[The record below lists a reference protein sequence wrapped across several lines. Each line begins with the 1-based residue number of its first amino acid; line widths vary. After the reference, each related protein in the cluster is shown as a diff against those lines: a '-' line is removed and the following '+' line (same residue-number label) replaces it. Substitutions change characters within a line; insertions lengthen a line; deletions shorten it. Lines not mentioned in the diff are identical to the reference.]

1 MSDASDERLAR
12 IEQGLNALFAAEIVE
27 EILAAVDFE
36 AILADA
42 PAEDP
47 VDVERLASTL
57 GRPLGRAL
65 AAKFVDDAGAAG
77 ILTRIVVSEFTG
89 RVASRALEM
98 ATENL
103 DGEARAVAPDSGWVA
118 DDDDGWTDIAV
129 TGTEDDD
136 TGPGGD
142 GTAGHDDDNSFDADG
157 EEN

>member
-1 MSDASDERLAR
+1 MSDASDEKLAR
-12 IEQGLNALFAAEIVE
+12 IEQGLNALFAAEVVE

-77 ILTRIVVSEFTG
+77 ILTRIVVSEFAG
-89 RVASRALEM
+89 RVASRALEV

-103 DGEARAVAPDSGWVA
+103 DGEARAVATDSGWA
-118 DDDDGWTDIAV
+118 ADDGWTDIAV
-129 TGTEDDD
+129 TGPEDDD
-136 TGPGGD
+136 TSTGGD
-142 GTAGHDDDNSFDADG
+142 GTASHDDDSSDANG

>member
-1 MSDASDERLAR
+1 MSDASDEKLAR
-12 IEQGLNALFAAEIVE
+12 IEQGLNALFAAEVVE

-42 PAEDP
+42 PAEDA

-77 ILTRIVVSEFTG
+77 ILTRVVVGEFTG
-89 RVASRALEM
+89 RVASRALEV
-98 ATENL
+98 ATESL
-103 DGEARAVAPDSGWVA
+103 DGEARAVATDSGWA
-118 DDDDGWTDIAV
+118 ADDDGWIDIAV
-129 TGTEDDD
+129 TGPEDD

-142 GTAGHDDDNSFDADG
+142 GTAGHEDDDSSDVSG
-157 EEN
+157 EKN

>member
-1 MSDASDERLAR
+1 MSDASDEKLAR
-12 IEQGLNALFAAEIVE
+12 IERGLNALFAAEVVE

-77 ILTRIVVSEFTG
+77 ILTRIVVSEFAG
-89 RVASRALEM
+89 RVASRALEV

-103 DGEARAVAPDSGWVA
+103 DGEARAVATDSGWGA
-118 DDDDGWTDIAV
+118 DDDGWTDIAV
-129 TGTEDDD
+129 TGAEDDD
-136 TGPGGD
+136 TSPGGD
-142 GTAGHDDDNSFDADG
+142 GTAGYEDDDSPDVSG